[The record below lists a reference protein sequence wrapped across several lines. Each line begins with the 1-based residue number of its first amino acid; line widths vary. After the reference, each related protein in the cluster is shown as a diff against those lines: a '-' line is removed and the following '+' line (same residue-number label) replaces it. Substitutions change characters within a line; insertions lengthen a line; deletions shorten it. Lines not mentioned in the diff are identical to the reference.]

1 VRPASSERRR
11 LLSGVP
17 DGPSRDKRIRNLDGR
32 DEDSHT
38 ARIFQA
44 LLEHGYSRNRPQS
57 PSLAGAE
64 SSIKAFPRE
73 RNGFLGQT
81 AHDVLGAN
89 VVHKISSASP
99 LLNTKLNELEMPPQS
114 IEAKSP
120 FPSDV
125 SSSQIA
131 PLQIARQFAKKAAS
145 ILETREVELLI
156 DFLEKPRQ
164 IDREIAN
171 RVVRSRLDAFYQAE
185 VAATGEPRERLAA
198 PSGPEDAE
206 LGIILHCQS
215 KEGHIG
221 KFWDYE
227 SPSIQ
232 ALTAKGL
239 SSEFVYGFDWHWRA
253 EESARRPGRSSCPA
267 SAWPRAKR
275 SLHDAL
281 SSEILEILSLPW
293 LIVGGACAKEN
304 YHRTLSHNSR
314 LLSLS
319 LSSTVNVEFE
329 LDIRE
334 TSVKRITTYVP
345 HPSSGFFHPS
355 FSSNYAVIL
364 DANISFFLW
373 LHGKEDT
380 RSFFTATQST
390 IMKGIPGAAPL
401 QELYSYRQRE
411 YTLGR
416 KLAENEYKSS
426 FLSWAAKYLSARP
439 SAILDRG
446 ESLANVIIKKI
457 GDSIS
462 AKARDRRLKGVKA
475 RGLSNAGRKSAALRY
490 GHTFKQFWDGES
502 VRVTQ
507 KGVFKIFLSENQP
520 SLELTG
526 RKALYDLVK
535 KYSNPVTI
543 HFAEDEIVLK
553 QGGQVVFQKSSGTVE
568 DMVQRARWVEQI
580 RLEFTKKGSTGLVRE

>member
-1 VRPASSERRR
+1 MQPASSKRKRP
-11 LLSGVP
+11 LSGVP
-17 DGPSRDKRIRNLDGR
+17 DQPSQDKRIQNFDRR
-32 DEDSHT
+32 DKDSHT

-44 LLEHGYSRNRPQS
+44 LLEHRYSRNRPQS
-57 PSLAGAE
+57 PSPAGAE
-64 SSIKAFPRE
+64 SSIKAFQGE

-81 AHDVLGAN
+81 AHNVLGAN
-89 VVHKISSASP
+89 VMHKISSACP
-99 LLNTKLNELEMPPQS
+99 LLNTKLNELEMPRQPV
-114 IEAKSP
+114 EAESP
-120 FPSDV
+120 FPSDI
-125 SSSQIA
+125 SSQIT
-131 PLQIARQFAKKAAS
+131 PSQIARQFAKKAAS

-215 KEGHIG
+215 REGHIG
-221 KFWDYE
+221 SFWDYE

-267 SAWPRAKR
+267 RAWPLAKR

-304 YHRTLSHNSR
+304 YRRTLSHNSR

-319 LSSTVNVEFE
+319 LSPTVNIEFE

-426 FLSWAAKYLSARP
+426 FLIWAAKYLSARP

-462 AKARDRRLKGVKA
+462 AKATDRRLKGVKS
-475 RGLSNAGRKSAALRY
+475 RGLSNAGRKGASRLR
-490 GHTFKQFWDGES
+490 GDTFKQFRDGES

-507 KGVFKIFLSENQP
+507 KGVFKIFLSENQA

-535 KYSNPVTI
+535 KHSNPVTI
-543 HFAEDEIVLK
+543 HFAEDEIILK
-553 QGGQVVFQKSSGTVE
+553 QGGQVVFQKSSGTIE
-568 DMVQRARWVEQI
+568 DTVQRARWVEQI
-580 RLEFTKKGSTGLVRE
+580 RLEFTKKGSIRLVRE